1 MKLQVVLVH
10 KNNNRTTQKLH
21 IVLHKNVV
29 IIIQCLDIF
38 RPKLP
43 DILGFGQT
51 KCPNKLCDFPD
62 KLHNCLIKIT
72 FVQTMCQHILL
83 FISSTDN
90 NNNNTIGL
98 HYIMFPFLQPTV
110 HKCTNVFLL
119 VLGGSKRVPDID
131 ITQGL
136 QCYYLYVHTY
146 MYRCTLYVE

>member
-1 MKLQVVLVH
+1 MYYTK
-10 KNNNRTTQKLH
+10 TSYCITQKH
-21 IVLHKNVV
+21 GHNNTVLGHFPIKTT
-29 IIIQCLDIF
+29 IC
-38 RPKLP
+38 P

-62 KLHNCLIKIT
+62 KLHKCLIKIT

-131 ITQGL
+131 ITRGL

-146 MYRCTLYVE
+146 IYRCTLYVE